1 MLTWGVTPVAS
12 PPIRSTDHMLTT
24 AAQAVLEAGVG
35 CQGDLIVITAGVP
48 AGTPGN
54 TNLIKVHR
62 LGEPLT
68 AGP

>member
-1 MLTWGVTPVAS
+1 
-12 PPIRSTDHMLTT
+12 MLTT
-24 AAQAVLEAGVG
+24 AAQAVLEAGLG
-35 CQGDLIVITAGVP
+35 ARGDLIVITAGVP